1 MKKRYRIPA
10 AALAALMAL
19 MMAACGQKEYT
30 VRFDAGKGEIISG
43 KISQTVIAGESAEA
57 PAVEREGYAL
67 SGWDTDFSNVQSN
80 LEVCAMWVR
89 LYSVTFDPDGGSI
102 ASGKAEQSI
111 AKGET
116 PTAPTVTRE
125 GYTFLGWDKDVS
137 PASGDAVYTAL
148 WEAKSLS
155 AKEVYA
161 RSSGSMVEIAV
172 YDQNGSLYSLGSGFF
187 IDEKG
192 TIITNYHVMEGAY
205 SAKASL
211 YNGETYDITGV
222 IDYSQEL
229 DMAAVTC
236 GIPAS
241 MPLIVSDREISSGDT
256 IYTLGSSLGE
266 TDTFTNGIVSNPD
279 RVVNGEKFI
288 QITAP
293 ISHGNSGGP
302 LINEFGEVIGINSW
316 TYTDGQNMNYAINIC
331 ELKNLDLDRQPQ
343 SMEAFYNATYTPA
356 AFTDT
361 NYTIVTTGNEGEA
374 VYELADFIEW
384 EDNGTVEMA
393 DVLVNDCWTAAYVDV
408 EDLDI
413 FSVTIDE
420 TTEVTY
426 SLFNYWGEDDEYVT
440 AVLINEN
447 YEPIYDLN
455 DQLCLISDVLTE
467 DGYFLKTLTLTPGT
481 YYLCVFLPEDYPYA
495 DGAYYLV
502 GAYW

>member
-1 MKKRYRIPA
+1 MKKRYRILA

-19 MMAACGQKEYT
+19 MLASCGQKEYT

-43 KISQTVIAGESAEA
+43 KISQTVVAGESAQA
-57 PAVEREGYAL
+57 PEVERDGYAL

-80 LEVCAMWVR
+80 LEVCALWVR
-89 LYSVTFDPDGGSI
+89 LYSVTFDPAGGSI
-102 ASGKAEQSI
+102 ASGEAQQSLT
-111 AKGET
+111 KGET
-116 PTAPTVTRE
+116 PAEPTVTRE
-125 GYTFLGWDKDVS
+125 GYTFLGWDNAVS
-137 PASGDAVYTAL
+137 PVSGDSVYTAQ
-148 WEAKSLS
+148 WEAKPLS

-161 RSSGSMVEIAV
+161 RASGSMVEIAV
-172 YDQNGSLYSLGSGFF
+172 YDQNGSMFSLGSGFF

-211 YNGETYDITGV
+211 YNGEIYDITGV

-229 DMAAVTC
+229 DIAAVSC
-236 GIPAS
+236 DIPTS
-241 MPLIVSDREISSGDT
+241 MPLIASDRVISSGDT

-266 TDTFTNGIVSNPD
+266 TDTFTNGIVSNPA
-279 RVVNGEKFI
+279 RVVDGEKFI

-331 ELKNLDLDRQPQ
+331 ELENMDLSRQPQ
-343 SMEAFYNATYTPA
+343 SMEAFYGATCTQTA
-356 AFTDT
+356 LTGA

-393 DVLVNDCWTAAYVDV
+393 DALVNNCWTAAYVDV
-408 EDLDI
+408 EDMDI
-413 FSVTIDE
+413 FSVTIDK

-426 SLFNYWGEDDEYVT
+426 SLFNFWGEDDEYVT
-440 AVLINEN
+440 AVLIDED

-467 DGYFLKTLTLTPGT
+467 DDYFQKTLTLAPGT
-481 YYLCVFLPEDYPYA
+481 YYLGVFLPDDYPYA